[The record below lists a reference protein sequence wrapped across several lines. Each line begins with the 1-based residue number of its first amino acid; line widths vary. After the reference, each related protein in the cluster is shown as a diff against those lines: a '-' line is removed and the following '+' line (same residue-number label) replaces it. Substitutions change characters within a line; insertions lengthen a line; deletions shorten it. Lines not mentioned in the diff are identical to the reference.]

1 MVVYLLI
8 ATLLFV
14 FYRPP
19 KTINHGNRSFL
30 TRLLDFDKV
39 GTLLFIAG
47 IFGTL
52 LPLVWG
58 GISYS
63 WTHVAVILP
72 LVVGLVVLLIVLPIH
87 QYRKKEGAFFNHVL
101 FRNRNMAV
109 RWLASVALIIQLAL
123 VGIFTEGGAY
133 SALSGTVALADRK
146 QSSSTRTLGPKSST
160 SAGPR
165 RRSLAPATT
174 SHSLVECATLPC
186 AVGR

>member
-1 MVVYLLI
+1 MAVYLLI
-8 ATLLFV
+8 AILLFA

-39 GTLLFIAG
+39 GTLLFLAG

-58 GISYS
+58 GISYG

-72 LVVGLVVLLIVLPIH
+72 LVIGLVVLLVVLPVH
-87 QYRKKEGAFFNHVL
+87 QYRKKNGAFFNHVL

-109 RWLASVALIIQLAL
+109 R
-123 VGIFTEGGAY
+123 
-133 SALSGTVALADRK
+133 
-146 QSSSTRTLGPKSST
+146 
-160 SAGPR
+160 
-165 RRSLAPATT
+165 RRSSR
-174 SHSLVECATLPC
+174 SH
-186 AVGR
+186 